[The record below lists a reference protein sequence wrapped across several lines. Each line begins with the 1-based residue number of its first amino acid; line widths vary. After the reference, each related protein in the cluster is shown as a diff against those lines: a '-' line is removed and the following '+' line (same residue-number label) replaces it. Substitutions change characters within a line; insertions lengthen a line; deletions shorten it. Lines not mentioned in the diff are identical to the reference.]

1 MSQMQEEAKAAL
13 EHAADEMAQYYDH
26 QRSPTPVYEVG
37 AKVWLNTQNYTTT
50 HPTKKLDH
58 KWLGPFVIKK
68 VVSATAIKLHLSPCE
83 QGIHPVISISN
94 ICPYCPDPILEHLLN
109 LHPNP
114 ILIDGSEEY
123 EVESIVDINAYTTL

>member
-1 MSQMQEEAKAAL
+1 MSQMQDEAKAAL
-13 EHAADEMAQYYDH
+13 EHAVDEMAQYYDH

-68 VVSATAIKLHLSPCE
+68 VISTTAINSTSPPMNKGSTLSSPSPTSTPTTQTPSWSTHLTHAPTQS
-83 QGIHPVISISN
+83 SST
-94 ICPYCPDPILEHLLN
+94 
-109 LHPNP
+109 
-114 ILIDGSEEY
+114 
-123 EVESIVDINAYTTL
+123 EVKSMRLSQL